1 METEKDIQKG
11 MQFYNWYKFDK
22 KNSGRM
28 PFDRQIK
35 EEKIAWDDA
44 DGATNNKRG
53 TLNWIEVAQGST
65 SMIYDLYVYTI

>member
-1 METEKDIQKG
+1 
-11 MQFYNWYKFDK
+11 
-22 KNSGRM
+22 M